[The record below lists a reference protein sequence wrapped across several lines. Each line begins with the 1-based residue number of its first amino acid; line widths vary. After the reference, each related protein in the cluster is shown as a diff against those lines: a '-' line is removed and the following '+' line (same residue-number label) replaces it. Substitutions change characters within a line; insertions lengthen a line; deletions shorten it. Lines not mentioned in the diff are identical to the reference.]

1 MGHLEFETT
10 MTKLTLMSTFW
21 LLIGA
26 AMIFGTPMDP
36 TEQLRVNVK
45 VKTEANEE
53 PSCLKE
59 NEETSC
65 IEEWC
70 PCMTDNPSHCCS
82 TKPLRCCFVPWLN
95 QSYCLDFTQIYC
107 EQAPISK

>member
-1 MGHLEFETT
+1 LEFETT

-26 AMIFGTPMDP
+26 ARIFGTPMDP

-53 PSCLKE
+53 
-59 NEETSC
+59 TSC
-65 IEEWC
+65 IEEWQ
-70 PCMTDNPSHCCS
+70 PCYPNPGQCCDFYNH
-82 TKPLRCCFVPWLN
+82 RCC
-95 QSYCLDFTQIYC
+95 QIINATMNEWVCYPAKLLPIDYVTC
-107 EQAPISK
+107 E